1 MAKANTAGVAAGEN
15 AHGAETGAAR
25 CVAFV
30 GPYGSG
36 KTTLLEAVLDHCG
49 ALDRRGS
56 VDDGTSVGDCS
67 PEARQLSMSVEVNAA
82 YADYLGERW
91 YFLDCPGSVELATE
105 AHNALMGADIAVVVA
120 EPDPDKALTLA
131 PILHM
136 LDEFQIPHLVFCNK
150 IDRSGHRLRDV
161 LAAFQT
167 VSSRP
172 MVLRQV
178 PMRDGDTVTGAVD
191 LVSGRAWKYRP
202 HEPSELIEI
211 PAAISDR
218 SDEARQDMLEAL
230 ADFDDGLMEQLL
242 EDKIPAPEDVFSS
255 ISKDLADD
263 LIVPIQFG
271 SALNGNGIQRLMKTL
286 RHDAPPSSITA
297 ERLGL
302 GGREGLTASVI
313 KTYHM
318 AHTGKLSLARV
329 WNGELSD
336 GIVLGDDR
344 PSGIYAVMGAEI
356 VKLPKARAG
365 DLVALGRMDALSTG
379 DVIADNGPADDIE
392 MLKPEMPSPVYAKA
406 ILPIDRKDEVKL
418 TEALHRLVEED
429 PALTVENRRETHEL
443 ILWGQGEQ
451 HLNFA
456 IVRLKEKWRVEVTGS
471 DPLPPYKETIRG
483 TAKQH
488 TRYKRQS
495 GGHGQFAD
503 IHIEVRPQPRG
514 AGFSFDNQIVGGAV
528 PRQYIPA
535 VEHGIT
541 EAMVRGPLGFPV
553 VDVAATLCDGKHH
566 AVDSSE
572 MAFKTAG
579 RQAMH
584 EAMAGCK
591 PVLLEPVFT
600 VKIAVPAEFTNKAH
614 GLLSSR
620 RGQIMGFDAKPGWSG
635 WDEINAYMPQS
646 ELQDLI
652 VELRSLTQGTGTFT
666 AEFDHLK
673 ELTGQVAD
681 SVVRQREELLAAG

>member
-1 MAKANTAGVAAGEN
+1 MATNQKNGGTPAGAAG
-15 AHGAETGAAR
+15 GGAR

-49 ALDRRGS
+49 ALDRLGS
-56 VDDGTSVGDCS
+56 VDDGTSVGDSS
-67 PEARQLSMSVEVNAA
+67 PESRQLTMSVEVNAA
-82 YADYLGERW
+82 YADYLGDRW
-91 YFLDCPGSVELATE
+91 YFLDCPGSIELATE

-131 PILHM
+131 PILHL

-150 IDRSGHRLRDV
+150 IDRAGHRLRDV

-178 PMRDGDTVTGAVD
+178 PLRDGDTVTGAVD

-202 HEPSELIEI
+202 HGPSELIEI
-211 PAAISDR
+211 PDSDSDR
-218 SDEARQDMLEAL
+218 SEEARQEMLEAL
-230 ADFDDGLMEQLL
+230 ADFDDNLMEQLL
-242 EDKIPAPEDVFSS
+242 EDKIPATEEIFSS
-255 ISKDLADD
+255 FSKDLADD

-271 SALNGNGIQRLMKTL
+271 SALNGNGIQRLLKTL
-286 RHDAPPSSITA
+286 RHDAPASSLTA

-302 GGREGLTASVI
+302 NGDSGLLASVV

-318 AHTGKLSLARV
+318 PHTGKLSLARV
-329 WNGELSD
+329 WSGELSD
-336 GIVLGDDR
+336 GIVLGEDR
-344 PSGIYAVMGAEI
+344 PSGIYAVKGGEI
-356 VKLPKARAG
+356 DKLQRAGAG
-365 DLVALGRMDALSTG
+365 DLVALGRMEGLSTG
-379 DVIADNGPADDIE
+379 DLLAENGPNGDIE
-392 MLKPEMPSPVYAKA
+392 VLRPEAAKPVYAKA
-406 ILPIDRKDEVKL
+406 IHPVDRKDEVKL
-418 TEALHRLVEED
+418 TEALHRLEEED
-429 PALTVENRRETHEL
+429 PSLAVENRRETNEL

-456 IVRLKEKWRVEVTGS
+456 MTRLKEKWRVAVTGT

-514 AGFSFDNQIVGGAV
+514 GGFAFDNQVVGGAV

-535 VEHGIT
+535 VEHGVR
-541 EAMVRGPLGFPV
+541 EAMQRGPLGFPV
-553 VDVAATLCDGKHH
+553 VDAAVTLFDGKHH

-579 RQAMH
+579 RQAMQ
-584 EAMAGCK
+584 EALAACK
-591 PVLLEPVFT
+591 PVLLEPIFS
-600 VKIAVPAEFTNKAH
+600 VKIAVPSEFTNKAH

-681 SVVRQREELLAAG
+681 TVVRQREELLAG

>member
-1 MAKANTAGVAAGEN
+1 MAKATNAGNAGGDRGN
-15 AHGAETGAAR
+15 GAAR

-49 ALDRRGS
+49 VLDRRGS
-56 VDDGTSVGDCS
+56 VDDGTSTGDAS
-67 PEARQLSMSVEVNAA
+67 AEARQLGMSVEVNSA
-82 YADYLGERW
+82 YADYLDQRW
-91 YFLDCPGSVELATE
+91 YFLDCPGSVELTAE
-105 AHNALMGADIAVVVA
+105 AQNALMGADIAVVVA
-120 EPDPDKALTLA
+120 EPDPDRVLTMA

-136 LDEFQIPHLVFCNK
+136 LDDFQIPHLIFCNK
-150 IDRSGHRLRDV
+150 IDRSAYRQRDV

-172 MVLRQV
+172 MVLRQIPV
-178 PMRDGDTVTGAVD
+178 RDGDQVTGAVD

-202 HEPSELIEI
+202 HAASELIEI
-211 PAAISDR
+211 PDSVSER
-218 SDEARQDMLEAL
+218 SAEARQELLEAL
-230 ADFDDGLMEQLL
+230 ADFDDDLLEQLL
-242 EDKIPAPEDVFSS
+242 EDKTPATDEVFATY
-255 ISKDLADD
+255 SKDLSED
-263 LIVPIQFG
+263 LIVPVHFG

-286 RHDAPPSSITA
+286 RHDAPGPEKTA
-297 ERLGL
+297 ARLGL
-302 GGREGLTASVI
+302 GDRDGLTASVV

-329 WNGELSD
+329 WGGELSE

-344 PSGIYAVMGAEI
+344 PSGLYTINGSAIDKMTKAV
-356 VKLPKARAG
+356 PG
-365 DLVALGRMDALSTG
+365 DLVALGRMEALTTG
-379 DVIADNGPADDIE
+379 DVILDNGASDE
-392 MLKPEMPSPVYAKA
+392 LEVLKPELPNPVYAKA
-406 ILPIDRKDEVKL
+406 IRPDDRKDEVKL
-418 TEALHRLVEED
+418 TEALHRLTDED
-429 PALTVENRRETHEL
+429 PSLQVEHRGETHEL

-451 HLNFA
+451 HLNIA
-456 IVRLKEKWRVEVTGS
+456 MVRLREKSKVSVSGTN
-471 DPLPPYKETIRG
+471 PLPPYKETIRG
-483 TAKQH
+483 TTKQH

-503 IHIEVRPQPRG
+503 IHIDVRPLSRG
-514 AGFSFDNQIVGGAV
+514 EGFLFEDKIVGGAV
-528 PRQYIPA
+528 PRQFIPA
-535 VEHGIT
+535 VENGISET
-541 EAMVRGPLGFPV
+541 LRQGPLGFPV
-553 VDVAATLCDGKHH
+553 VDVAATLFDGKHH

-579 RQAMH
+579 RQAMS
-584 EAMAGCK
+584 EALTACK
-591 PVLLEPVFT
+591 PVLLEPIYT
-600 VKIAVPAEFTNKAH
+600 VKIAVPSDFTNKAH

-620 RGQIMGFDAKPGWSG
+620 RGQIMGFDAKPGWDG

-673 ELTGQVAD
+673 ELTGQIAD
-681 SVVRQREELLAAG
+681 TVVQQREELLAAG